1 MECLLCSHPQRR
13 LAFRSVSNR
22 AIDDSTATRT
32 LLAGAAYFAI
42 VFAAGFVLGAIRTL
56 VLVPRFGSFTAVL
69 LELPVMLVIS
79 WIACG
84 KVLARFDIPGRT
96 APRLSVGASAFTLLM
111 LAEVVLSLVAFDRAP
126 SDYLAELGTPHGL
139 LGLAGQV
146 LFALMPLAHRR

>member
-1 MECLLCSHPQRR
+1 M
-13 LAFRSVSNR
+13 SNR
-22 AIDDSTATRT
+22 ATDDSTATRT
-32 LLAGAAYFAI
+32 LLAGAAYIAI
-42 VFAAGFVLGAIRTL
+42 VFAAGFVLGAVRTL
-56 VLVPRFGSFTAVL
+56 VLVPRVGSFTAVL

-84 KVLARFDIPGRT
+84 KVLARFDIPART
-96 APRLSVGASAFTLLM
+96 APRLGVGASAFTFLM

>member
-1 MECLLCSHPQRR
+1 MACLLCSNRLRR
-13 LAFRSVSNR
+13 LAFPCVSTR
-22 AIDDSTATRT
+22 PTQFSTSART

-56 VLVPRFGSFTAVL
+56 VLAPRVGPFAAVIV
-69 LELPVMLVIS
+69 ELPLMLAIS

-84 KVLARFDIPGRT
+84 KVLSRFAVPARAG
-96 APRLSVGASAFTLLM
+96 PRLGVGASAFSLLM
-111 LAEVVLSLVAFDRAP
+111 LAEVVLSLVGFGRAP

-146 LFALMPLAHRR
+146 LFALMPLAQRR